1 MDNPVP
7 SPLRATPLAPLVFE
21 EIPRRDWVVMR
32 RLIRKFVTILFGA
45 GGLNKSSFT
54 MQEAI
59 GVALG
64 RCLNG
69 EPFSVKQSGRV
80 WIYNNEDPI
89 DELRRRLAAICINW
103 NITPGDLQPRLFL
116 DSGLDRRLIVM
127 KQEHRIAIATPD
139 ADALAAEIQRNAIDL
154 LIVDPFIRVHQ
165 VDEND
170 NPAID
175 AVIEQFSKIA
185 SRCNCCISLV
195 HHGRKTPPGA
205 VKTTGNA
212 DNARGASA
220 LKDAVRLAHELT
232 EMTEH
237 DAERLGVGDAERP
250 WLIRLDDAKNNMS
263 PPAENA
269 IWFKRKGVLLPNGRA
284 AAGRGPGQCRRAGAV
299 DTAGHQDADQ
309 PPHLQSDPRGH
320 RSPLEGRQSLLGQSP
335 GARPIRRTAHGEG
348 ARRSEGF
355 GAGSA
360 RQLVRQWRRRRR
372 GVRHAPQGDGA
383 PCLALHRR
391 LRVQPMVCG
400 AMRNKVRKL
409 LKSFAE
415 QLRSNAEVAE
425 R

>member
-7 SPLRATPLAPLVFE
+7 SPLRATPLATLVFE

-32 RLIRKFVTILFGA
+32 RLMRKFVTILFGA

-59 GVALG
+59 GIALG

-69 EPFSVKQSGRV
+69 EPFAVKQSGRV

-269 IWFKRKGVLLPNGRA
+269 IWFKRKGVLLPNGVPPLGADPDNIGVLEPWTSPDLKTPISRHTCNRILEDIDVRWK
-284 AAGRGPGQCRRAGAV
+284 AGNPYSANHQARGRYVVPRMVKEHGVPKASA
-299 DTAGHQDADQ
+299 QDLLNSWFANGVVADEMFNT
-309 PPHLQSDPRGH
+309 H
-320 RSPLEGRQSLLGQSP
+320 RKATG
-335 GARPIRRTAHGEG
+335 
-348 ARRSEGF
+348 
-355 GAGSA
+355 
-360 RQLVRQWRRRRR
+360 
-372 GVRHAPQGDGA
+372 
-383 PCLALHRR
+383 
-391 LRVQPMVCG
+391 LRV
-400 AMRNKVRKL
+400 
-409 LKSFAE
+409 
-415 QLRSNAEVAE
+415 LRFIDD
-425 R
+425 